1 MPVVHK
7 VKQGECISSIA
18 EDYGFSWERI
28 WNDLNNEELKQK
40 RKDPNILYP
49 GDEVVIAD
57 KEVREEIDG
66 QSFSGKTNGEGRVE
80 QRIPPNAKQGQLR
93 LGEDGHEVYNIQ
105 LGSLD
110 PLSETAGVQ
119 QRLKNLGYECGSVD
133 GETGPE
139 TREALIAFQKKHE
152 LGETG
157 EINSETLDKL
167 KQLHKS

>member
-1 MPVVHK
+1 M
-7 VKQGECISSIA
+7 
-18 EDYGFSWERI
+18 
-28 WNDLNNEELKQK
+28 
-40 RKDPNILYP
+40 
-49 GDEVVIAD
+49 
-57 KEVREEIDG
+57 
-66 QSFSGKTNGEGRVE
+66 
-80 QRIPPNAKQGQLR
+80 
-93 LGEDGHEVYNIQ
+93 GEDGHEVYNIQ

-119 QRLKNLGYECGSVD
+119 QRLKNLGYLSFTVD